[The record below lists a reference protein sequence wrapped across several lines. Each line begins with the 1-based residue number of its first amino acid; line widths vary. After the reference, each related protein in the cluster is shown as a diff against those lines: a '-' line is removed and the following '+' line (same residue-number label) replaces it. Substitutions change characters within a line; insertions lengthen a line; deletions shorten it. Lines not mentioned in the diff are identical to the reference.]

1 MRQLEQGLSV
11 TTLKRVF
18 FAFLAILPLLSPAMA
33 VAQNPAPAAQP
44 PANNNPI
51 ATANQTLDKARQQL
65 TDLRNQ
71 IEAAR
76 DSEPK
81 LAELRLQVEQLGR
94 SALDASVSTRQR
106 FNEIKA
112 RLDEI
117 GPVPAEGQPA
127 ESEVTKEE
135 RARLADER
143 AAINAA
149 IGNAENVSIDA
160 TQLANQVTEMRRT
173 LFTETL
179 LERTPVSGEV
189 LQNALDAGA
198 VEGTDL
204 KRTVGGWLRFVW
216 NFKRESL
223 LAAVSLSLVIGLVL
237 YSVGYRLAGP
247 IIQRNKMIEK
257 PHYITRLLVAYWS
270 IMIPTLA
277 VGAFAFACYSL
288 LYSFNVLRPDI
299 APMVSTLFAVLVGLY
314 FVSALARAVLAP
326 NRPEWRLVS
335 ISNQG
340 AGRLERAIFAMA
352 LANALD
358 YFLGAV
364 SVALGSAVVLTVA
377 KSMLASIAIGLIL
390 IWISFIRPMLR
401 EGDDPASGGR
411 PWPRALSMLL
421 MLTGFALIALT
432 LIGYVGLARFVAT
445 QIVVTGAIMVTMYI
459 GILSGRAISAQGAFA
474 KTYLGQRLAER
485 YQLNEVA
492 LDQAGLAASLG
503 IYLIVLLLG
512 LPGILLQW
520 GFQIGDIESWAYQI
534 FTEIRVG
541 SISISIVG
549 IFAGLLLFVLG
560 LTVTRWFQ
568 RWLDGTIMVRS
579 HVDPGV
585 RNSVRTAVGY
595 AGVGLAGLIG
605 ISAAGINLSSLALVA
620 GALSLGIGFGLQNIV
635 SNFVSGLILLA
646 ERPFKVGDWV
656 VAGTTEGFVRRIS
669 VRATEIETFQRQT
682 IIVPNSVL
690 INGQVGNWTHRNKLG
705 RIEIPVTVF
714 YDNDPRK
721 LTEMLLEVAATQ
733 PVLRNP
739 EPSVTFLG
747 FTAST
752 LEFEL
757 RAFVA
762 DVLDSGVIKTELR
775 TAILERLRQENIA
788 LAGPAAP
795 TVPVTMDP
803 DSARMLGAILDSAK
817 AEFAREPRLEHKPA
831 PRKVDEGADETG

>member
-1 MRQLEQGLSV
+1 M
-11 TTLKRVF
+11 TTLKRAL
-18 FAFLAILPLLSPAMA
+18 FALLAIAPLFLPAIATAQDQAP
-33 VAQNPAPAAQP
+33 VAETPAAH
-44 PANNNPI
+44 NPI
-51 ATANQTLDKARQQL
+51 ADANHKLERARQQL
-65 TDLRNQ
+65 VDLQ
-71 IEAAR
+71 GKVEAAR
-76 DSEPK
+76 ENEVK
-81 LAELRLQVEQLGR
+81 LGELKLEVEQLGR
-94 SALDASVSTRQR
+94 TALEASVSTRQR
-106 FNEIKA
+106 FNQIKG
-112 RLDEI
+112 RLDEL
-117 GPVPAEGQPA
+117 GPPPAEGQPA
-127 ESEVTKEE
+127 ESEMIKEE
-135 RARLADER
+135 RARLSDER
-143 AAINAA
+143 AAINAVTGSAEALA
-149 IGNAENVSIDA
+149 IDT
-160 TQLANQVTEMRRT
+160 TQLSNQITEMRRT

-179 LERTPVSGEV
+179 LERTKITPEV
-189 LQNALDAGA
+189 LEEAVGAGA
-198 VEGTDL
+198 EEGADL
-204 KRTVGGWLRFVW
+204 KRTVSGWARFVW

-223 LAAVSLSLVIGLVL
+223 LAAISLSLVVGLVL
-237 YSVGYRLAGP
+237 YSVGHRLAGP

-257 PHYITRLLVAYWS
+257 PHYITRLMVAYWS
-270 IMIPTLA
+270 IMVPTLA
-277 VGAFAFACYSL
+277 VAAFAFACYSL

-299 APMVSTLFAVLVGLY
+299 APMVSTLFSVCVGLY
-314 FVSALARAVLAP
+314 FVSALTRAVLAP
-326 NRPEWRLVS
+326 NRPQWRLVTV
-335 ISNQG
+335 SNDG
-340 AGRLERAIFAMA
+340 ARRLERSIFAMA
-352 LANALD
+352 LANSLD
-358 YFLGAV
+358 YFLGTV

-377 KSMLASIAIGLIL
+377 KSMIASIVIGLIL

-401 EGDDPASGGR
+401 EGEDPATHGR

-421 MLTGFALIALT
+421 MLTGFVLIAMAV
-432 LIGYVGLARFVAT
+432 IGYVGLARFVAA
-445 QIVVTGAIMVTMYI
+445 QIVVTGAILVTMYI
-459 GILSGRAISAQGAFA
+459 GILSGRAIGTQGAFA
-474 KTYLGQRLAER
+474 RTYLGQRLAER
-485 YQLNEVA
+485 YQLNEVT

-503 IYLIVLLLG
+503 IYLIVVLLG
-512 LPGILLQW
+512 MPGILLQW

-549 IFAGLLLFVLG
+549 ILAGLLLFVLG
-560 LTVTRWFQ
+560 LMVTRWFQ
-568 RWLDGTIMVRS
+568 RWLDGTVMVRS

-656 VAGTTEGFVRRIS
+656 VAGTTEGFVKRIS

-705 RIEIPVTVF
+705 RIEIPVSVF
-714 YDNDPRK
+714 SGNDPRR
-721 LTEMLLEVAATQ
+721 LTQILLEVAATQ

-739 EPSVTFLG
+739 EPTVAFLG
-747 FTAST
+747 FSAAT
-752 LEFEL
+752 LDFEL

-775 TAILERLRQENIA
+775 TAILERLRLEEIA

-803 DSARMLGAILDSAK
+803 ESARLLGAMIESAK
-817 AEFAREPRLEHKPA
+817 AEVAHRPEPPRKPA
-831 PRKVDEGADETG
+831 PRAVEEGADETG

>member
-1 MRQLEQGLSV
+1 MTRFKS
-11 TTLKRVF
+11 
-18 FAFLAILPLLSPAMA
+18 AFLALLALMPLLLLPVAA
-33 VAQNPAPAAQP
+33 VGQDPAADAQSAVVP
-44 PANNNPI
+44 NPI
-51 ATANQTLDKARQQL
+51 NDANQRVNKARDQL
-65 TDLRNQ
+65 AALRRQ
-71 IEAAR
+71 VEEAR
-76 DSEPK
+76 SSEPK
-81 LAELRLQVEQLGR
+81 LAELKQHVEQVGR
-94 SALDASVSTRQR
+94 GALDASVSTRQR

-112 RLDEI
+112 RQDEL

-127 ESEVTKEE
+127 ESEIIKEE
-135 RARLADER
+135 RARLSDER
-143 AAINAA
+143 AAINSV
-149 IGNAENVSIDA
+149 IGNAEALSIEA
-160 TQLANQVTEMRRT
+160 TQLANQITEMRRT

-179 LERTPVSGEV
+179 FERTQVSPEV
-189 LQNALDAGA
+189 FQEAVAAGA
-198 VEGTDL
+198 DEGTDL
-204 KRTVGGWLRFVW
+204 HRTVGGWFRFVW

-223 LAAVSLSLVIGLVL
+223 LAAVSLSLVVGLLL
-237 YSVGYRLAGP
+237 YSIGHRVAGP
-247 IIQRNKMIEK
+247 FIQRNKLIEK
-257 PHYITRLLVAYWS
+257 PHYITRLMVAFWS
-270 IMIPTLA
+270 ITIPTFA

-288 LYSFNVLRPDI
+288 LFSFNVLRPDI
-299 APMVSTLFAVLVGLY
+299 TPMVSSLLGVSVGLY
-314 FVSALARAVLAP
+314 FVSALTRAVLAP
-326 NRPEWRLVS
+326 RRPAWRLVS
-335 ISNQG
+335 VSNRG
-340 AGRLERAIFAMA
+340 AQRLERSIFAMA

-377 KSMLASIAIGLIL
+377 KSMIASIVIGLIL

-401 EGDDPASGGR
+401 AGDDPASEGR
-411 PWPRALSMLL
+411 PWPRALTMVL
-421 MLTGFALIALT
+421 MLTGFGLIALT
-432 LIGYVGLARFVAT
+432 MIGYVGLARFIAT
-445 QIVVTGAIMVTMYI
+445 QIVVTGAILVTMYI
-459 GILSGRAISAQGAFA
+459 GILSGRAIGTQGAFA
-474 KTYLGQRLAER
+474 QTYLGQRLAER
-485 YQLNEVA
+485 YQLNEVV

-503 IYLIVLLLG
+503 IYMIVALLG

-520 GFQIGDIESWAYQI
+520 GFQIGDIESWAYRI
-534 FTEIRVG
+534 FTEIRIG

-549 IFAGLLLFVLG
+549 IAAGLLLFVVG
-560 LTVTRWFQ
+560 LVVTRWFQ

-656 VAGTTEGFVRRIS
+656 VAGTTEGFVKRIS

-705 RIEIPVTVF
+705 RIEIPVSVF
-714 YDNDPRK
+714 SGNDPRRV
-721 LTEMLLEVAATQ
+721 TEILLDVASQQA
-733 PVLRNP
+733 VLRNP
-739 EPSVTFLG
+739 EPTVTFLN
-747 FTAST
+747 FSAAT
-752 LEFEL
+752 LDFEV

-762 DVLDSGVIKTELR
+762 DVLTAGTVKTEMR
-775 TAILERLRQENIA
+775 AAILERLREEDIA

-803 DSARMLGAILDSAK
+803 ESARLLSAMIENAK
-817 AEFAREPRLEHKPA
+817 AGLVVATEAPRKPA
-831 PRKVDEGADETG
+831 PKPVEEGADETG

>member
-1 MRQLEQGLSV
+1 M
-11 TTLKRVF
+11 TTLKRAL
-18 FAFLAILPLLSPAMA
+18 FALLAIVPLLLPAIA
-33 VAQNPAPAAQP
+33 IAQDPAPAAEVSTP
-44 PANNNPI
+44 SNPI
-51 ATANQTLDKARQQL
+51 AAANKRLEQARQQL
-65 TDLRNQ
+65 ADLRVK

-76 DSEPK
+76 ENGVR
-81 LAELRLQVEQLGR
+81 LGELRLEVEQLGR
-94 SALDASVSTRQR
+94 FALEASVSTRER
-106 FNEIKA
+106 FNQIKA

-127 ESEVTKEE
+127 ESEVIKEE
-135 RARLADER
+135 RARLSDER
-143 AAINAA
+143 AAINALT
-149 IGNAENVSIDA
+149 GNAEELSIET
-160 TQLANQVTEMRRT
+160 TQLSNEITEMRRT

-179 LERTPVSGEV
+179 LERTKITPEV
-189 LQNALDAGA
+189 LEEAIGAGA
-198 VEGTDL
+198 DEGADL
-204 KRTVGGWLRFVW
+204 QRTVGGWARFVW

-223 LAAVSLSLVIGLVL
+223 LAAISLSLVVGLVL

-257 PHYITRLLVAYWS
+257 PHYITRLMVAYWS

-288 LYSFNVLRPDI
+288 LSSFNVLRPDI
-299 APMVSTLFAVLVGLY
+299 APMVSTLFGVCVGLY

-326 NRPEWRLVS
+326 NRPEWRLVNV
-335 ISNQG
+335 SNDG
-340 AGRLERAIFAMA
+340 ARRLERSIFAMA
-352 LANALD
+352 LANSLD
-358 YFLGAV
+358 YFLGTV

-377 KSMLASIAIGLIL
+377 KSMIASIVIGMIL

-401 EGDDPASGGR
+401 EGEDPATRGR
-411 PWPRALSMLL
+411 PWPRTLSMLL
-421 MLTGFALIALT
+421 MLTGFGLIAMAV
-432 LIGYVGLARFVAT
+432 IGYVGLARFVAA
-445 QIVVTGAIMVTMYI
+445 QIVVTGAILVTMYI
-459 GILSGRAISAQGAFA
+459 GILSGRAIGTQGAFA
-474 KTYLGQRLAER
+474 RTYLGQRMAER
-485 YQLNEVA
+485 YQLGEVT

-520 GFQIGDIESWAYQI
+520 GFQLGDIESWAYQI

-541 SISISIVG
+541 SISISLIG
-549 IFAGLLLFVLG
+549 ILAGVLLFALG
-560 LTVTRWFQ
+560 LVVTRWFQ

-656 VAGTTEGFVRRIS
+656 VAGTTEGFVKRIS

-705 RIEIPVTVF
+705 RIEIPVSVF
-714 YDNDPRK
+714 SGNDPRQV
-721 LTEMLLEVAATQ
+721 TELLLEVAATQ

-747 FTAST
+747 FSALT
-752 LEFEL
+752 LDFEL

-762 DVLDSGVIKTELR
+762 DVLDAGVIKTEMR
-775 TAILERLRQENIA
+775 TAILERLRQDDIA

-803 DSARMLGAILDSAK
+803 ESARLLAAMIDSARADVAPS
-817 AEFAREPRLEHKPA
+817 RKPA
-831 PRKVDEGADETG
+831 PKPVEEGADETG

>member
-1 MRQLEQGLSV
+1 M
-11 TTLKRVF
+11 TTLKRAL
-18 FAFLAILPLLSPAMA
+18 FALVAIAPLFLPAMA
-33 VAQNPAPAAQP
+33 VAQDPAPAAEAP
-44 PANNNPI
+44 VVSNPI
-51 ATANQTLDKARQQL
+51 ADANQKLERARQQL
-65 TDLRNQ
+65 VDLRGRV
-71 IEAAR
+71 EAAR
-76 DSEPK
+76 DNEVK
-81 LAELRLQVEQLGR
+81 LGELKLEVEQLGR
-94 SALDASVSTRQR
+94 SALEASVSTRER
-106 FNEIKA
+106 FNQIKG
-112 RLDEI
+112 RLDEL
-117 GPVPAEGQPA
+117 GPPPAEGQPA
-127 ESEVTKEE
+127 ESEMIKEE
-135 RARLADER
+135 RARLSDER
-143 AAINAA
+143 AAINAVT
-149 IGNAENVSIDA
+149 GSAEALTIDT
-160 TQLANQVTEMRRT
+160 TQLSNQITEMRRT

-179 LERTPVSGEV
+179 LERTKITPEV
-189 LQNALDAGA
+189 LEEAVGAGA
-198 VEGTDL
+198 QEGADL
-204 KRTVGGWLRFVW
+204 KRTVGGWARFVW

-223 LAAVSLSLVIGLVL
+223 LAAISLSLVVGLVL

-257 PHYITRLLVAYWS
+257 PHYITRLMVAYWS
-270 IMIPTLA
+270 IMVPTLA

-299 APMVSTLFAVLVGLY
+299 APMVSTLFGVCVGLY
-314 FVSALARAVLAP
+314 FVSALTRAVLAP
-326 NRPEWRLVS
+326 NRPQWRLVS
-335 ISNQG
+335 VSNDG
-340 AGRLERAIFAMA
+340 ARRLERSIFAMA
-352 LANALD
+352 LANSLD
-358 YFLGAV
+358 YFLGTV

-377 KSMLASIAIGLIL
+377 KSMIATIVIGLIL

-401 EGDDPASGGR
+401 EGEDPATRGR

-421 MLTGFALIALT
+421 MLTGFGLIAMT
-432 LIGYVGLARFVAT
+432 VIGYVGLARFVAA
-445 QIVVTGAIMVTMYI
+445 QIVVTGAILVTMYI
-459 GILSGRAISAQGAFA
+459 GILSGRAIGTQGAFA
-474 KTYLGQRLAER
+474 RTYLGQRLAER
-485 YQLNEVA
+485 YQLNEVT

-503 IYLIVLLLG
+503 IYLIVVLLG
-512 LPGILLQW
+512 MPGILLQW

-549 IFAGLLLFVLG
+549 ILAGLMLFVLG
-560 LTVTRWFQ
+560 LMVTRWFQ
-568 RWLDGTIMVRS
+568 RWLDGTVMVRS

-656 VAGTTEGFVRRIS
+656 VAGTTEGFVKRIS

-705 RIEIPVTVF
+705 RIEIPVSVF
-714 YDNDPRK
+714 SGNDPRR
-721 LTEMLLEVAATQ
+721 LTQVLLEVAATQ

-739 EPSVTFLG
+739 EPTVAFLG
-747 FTAST
+747 FSAAT
-752 LEFEL
+752 LDFEL

-762 DVLDSGVIKTELR
+762 DVLDAGVIKTELR
-775 TAILERLRQENIA
+775 TAILERLRQEEIA

-803 DSARMLGAILDSAK
+803 ESARLLGAMIESAK
-817 AEFAREPRLEHKPA
+817 AEVGSRPEPARRPA
-831 PRKVDEGADETG
+831 PRAVEEGADETG

>member
-1 MRQLEQGLSV
+1 MTR
-11 TTLKRVF
+11 LKS
-18 FAFLAILPLLSPAMA
+18 AFLALLALMPLLLPVAA
-33 VAQNPAPAAQP
+33 VAQDPAADAQSAAVP
-44 PANNNPI
+44 NPI
-51 ATANQTLDKARQQL
+51 NDANQRVNKARDQL
-65 TDLRNQ
+65 AALRRQ
-71 IEAAR
+71 VEEAR
-76 DSEPK
+76 SSEAK
-81 LAELRLQVEQLGR
+81 LAELKQHVEQVGR
-94 SALDASVSTRQR
+94 GALDASVSTRQR

-112 RLDEI
+112 RQDEL

-127 ESEVTKEE
+127 ESEIIKEE
-135 RARLADER
+135 RARLSDER
-143 AAINAA
+143 AAINAV
-149 IGNAENVSIDA
+149 IGNAEALSIEA
-160 TQLANQVTEMRRT
+160 TQLANQITEMRRT

-179 LERTPVSGEV
+179 FERTRVSPEV
-189 LQNALDAGA
+189 FEEAVAAGA
-198 VEGTDL
+198 DEGTDL
-204 KRTVGGWLRFVW
+204 HRTVGGWFRFVW

-223 LAAVSLSLVIGLVL
+223 LAAVSLSLVVGLLL
-237 YSVGYRLAGP
+237 YSIGHRVAGP
-247 IIQRNKMIEK
+247 LIQRNKQIEK
-257 PHYITRLLVAYWS
+257 PHYITRLMVAFWS
-270 IMIPTLA
+270 ITIPTLA

-299 APMVSTLFAVLVGLY
+299 TPMVSSLLGVSVGLY
-314 FVSALARAVLAP
+314 FVSALTRAVLAP
-326 NRPEWRLVS
+326 KRPAWRLVS
-335 ISNQG
+335 VSNRG
-340 AGRLERAIFAMA
+340 AQRLERSIFAMA

-377 KSMLASIAIGLIL
+377 KSMIASIVIGLIL

-401 EGDDPASGGR
+401 AGDDPASEGR
-411 PWPRALSMLL
+411 PWPRALTMVL
-421 MLTGFALIALT
+421 MLTGFGLIALT
-432 LIGYVGLARFVAT
+432 MIGYVGLARFIAT
-445 QIVVTGAIMVTMYI
+445 QIVVTGAILVTMYI
-459 GILSGRAISAQGAFA
+459 GILSGRAIGTQGAFA
-474 KTYLGQRLAER
+474 QTYLGQRMAER
-485 YQLNEVA
+485 YQLNEVV

-503 IYLIVLLLG
+503 IYLIVVLLG

-520 GFQIGDIESWAYQI
+520 GFQIGDIESWAYRI
-534 FTEIRVG
+534 FTEIRIG

-549 IFAGLLLFVLG
+549 IVAGLLLFVVG
-560 LTVTRWFQ
+560 LVVTRWFQ

-656 VAGTTEGFVRRIS
+656 VAGTTEGFVKRIS

-705 RIEIPVTVF
+705 RIEIPVSVF
-714 YDNDPRK
+714 SGNDPRRV
-721 LTEMLLEVAATQ
+721 TEILLDVALQQA
-733 PVLRNP
+733 VLRNP
-739 EPSVTFLG
+739 EPSVTFMN
-747 FTAST
+747 FSAAT
-752 LEFEL
+752 LDFEV

-762 DVLDSGVIKTELR
+762 DVLLAGTVKTEMR
-775 TAILERLRQENIA
+775 AAILERLREEGIA

-803 DSARMLGAILDSAK
+803 ESARLLSAMIENAK
-817 AEFAREPRLEHKPA
+817 AGLVVPTEAPRKPA
-831 PRKVDEGADETG
+831 PKPVEEGADETG